1 MLTSQLFWRIFAI
14 YAGLTLCTAFAFA
27 LTLTAGYRD
36 LAYPQV
42 EARQIDNAQILLP
55 QLRKIP
61 ADDRWDFLRTINS
74 TSETRFEVLT
84 LDQARQKANAEPELA
99 DALAHRIGT
108 SRRPNANA
116 LFQFYA
122 IEFEA
127 HGETL
132 ILRMTTP
139 LDSVTENLSWISA
152 RLWATAFTLVLIG
165 LIVTYVMV
173 ARIIQP
179 LDRLTHAAEQ
189 MALGES
195 PKGLNFDS
203 QNEIG
208 TLARTLRNM
217 DRQLAQRFSEL
228 EKQSQE
234 LEEKHEQLATVLRS
248 MIEGVIAVDRSEQIL
263 FANDTVFQLLD
274 VQPQSF
280 MRRPIWE
287 AVRHP
292 QVQKIVQAALSGQP
306 SEKVEFDVART
317 QRTLAMVASPLPGEP
332 ATGAVLVLHD
342 VTDLRRL
349 ENLRREFVSN
359 VSHELKTPLTSISA
373 YAETLLN
380 GAMEDEETCRTFLQR
395 IEEQAERL
403 NKLIADLIAL
413 ARLDSIE
420 QAFELEPV
428 NATYILQKSI
438 DEHQGVA
445 KSKQIELISVAP
457 NEEMEVI
464 ADSDGFQTIIDNLL
478 DNALNYTPSGGRV
491 TVRWRLE
498 GEWSRIDVE
507 DTGVGIPREHQARI
521 FERFYRVDKAR
532 SREVGGTGLGLSI
545 VKHLCQVF
553 GGSIRVTSQVGSG
566 SQFTV
571 LLKNGQNS
579 NGQTWM

>member
-27 LTLTAGYRD
+27 LTLNAGYRD

-42 EARQIDNAQILLP
+42 EARLRDNANVIIT
-55 QLRKIP
+55 QLKKVP
-61 ADDRWDFLRTINS
+61 ADDRWDFLRSINS
-74 TSETRFEVLT
+74 SSETHFEVLT
-84 LDQARQKANAEPELA
+84 QEEAKDLEARDAELA
-99 DALAHRIGT
+99 MVLKGEVGS
-108 SRRPNANA
+108 SRRTVASS

-122 IEFEA
+122 VGFKA
-127 HGETL
+127 HGQEL
-132 ILRMTTP
+132 VLRLSTP
-139 LDSVTENLSWISA
+139 LESVSENFSWISA
-152 RLWATAFTLVLIG
+152 RLWATAITLVLVG
-165 LIVTYVMV
+165 LVVTYVVV
-173 ARIIQP
+173 ARIIEP
-179 LDRLTHAAEQ
+179 LDRLTLAAEQ
-189 MALGES
+189 MALGQP
-195 PKGLNFDS
+195 PKGLNFES
-203 QNEIG
+203 RNEIG
-208 TLARTLRNM
+208 TLARTLRTM

-228 EKQSQE
+228 ESQSRE

-263 FANDTVFQLLD
+263 FANDTVLRLLD

-280 MRRPIWE
+280 MKRPIWE

-292 QVQKIVQAALSGQP
+292 QVQRIIRDALSGKA
-306 SEKVEFDVART
+306 SERVEFDVART
-317 QRTLAMVASPLPGEP
+317 QRTIAMVASPLPGDP

-373 YAETLLN
+373 YAETLLG

-403 NKLIADLIAL
+403 NTLIGDLIAL
-413 ARLDSIE
+413 ARLESAE
-420 QAFELEPV
+420 QSFDLECV
-428 NATYILQKSI
+428 NASHVLRKCI

-445 KSKQIELISVAP
+445 ASKEITLQVEAP
-457 NEEMEVI
+457 ATDIEVI
-464 ADSDGFQTIIDNLL
+464 ADSEGLRTIVDNLL
-478 DNALNYTPSGGRV
+478 DNAINYTPAGGQV
-491 TVRWRLE
+491 TIRWGTE
-498 GEWSRIDVE
+498 GEWSRIDIE
-507 DTGVGIPREHQARI
+507 DTGVGIPREHQTRI

-553 GGSIRVTSQVGSG
+553 GGSIRVASQVGVG
-566 SQFTV
+566 SRFTV
-571 LLKNGQNS
+571 LLKGNHEALPR
-579 NGQTWM
+579 